1 MTEIPVPEPPN
12 DRQSGNGGVLQRLQ
26 LLLTPFIALVAIGL
40 AIWEGVENR
49 RHNRL
54 SVQPRI
60 AAEINSG
67 RDDGGEFIRMSIEST
82 GLGPA
87 VINTFRVYFD
97 GVPQDTL
104 GGPGTSVWQSALDA
118 FGTSKTQINAH
129 AIGRGHY
136 LPAGTRHL
144 LFEAR
149 RLQSDSTA
157 PPLTTNLGR
166 LALQICYC
174 SVYDTDCD
182 EVLLTTGALVPL
194 RCTRER

>member
-1 MTEIPVPEPPN
+1 MTEIPLPEPPN

-26 LLLTPFIALVAIGL
+26 PLLTLFIALVAIGL
-40 AIWEGVENR
+40 ATWEGVENR

-60 AAEINSG
+60 GAEVNSG
-67 RDDGGEFIRMSIEST
+67 RDDSGEFIRMSIEST

-104 GGPGTSVWQSALDA
+104 DGPGTSVWQSALDA
-118 FGTSKTQINAH
+118 FGTSGTQINAH
-129 AIGRGHY
+129 GIGRGYY
-136 LPAGTRHL
+136 LPAGSRHL

-149 RLQSDSTA
+149 RLQSDSSA
-157 PPLTTNLGR
+157 PPLATNLSR

-182 EVLLTTGALVPL
+182 EVLLTTGELAPQ
-194 RCTRER
+194 RCTRGR